1 MTRGVTAARLRRA
14 GLAWVTAALMGAA
27 GAQNLTAYSALAGS
41 LDGAVQVRAQSAEQ
55 ALNRLDAAGKALDE
69 LAPTLRNQQIVRGLR
84 DALGRSRAALARTPA
99 ELEAQVQLARGLMR
113 KALYDQSLAAL
124 GAQPANASSQLMLL
138 TREFGLT
145 GDAASALNADAKAG
159 RLERVAWRLQRA
171 AVQKVSAALQATQ
184 ARQTTGSYVNLARA
198 TGWFTVVQDSAS
210 AGDLKLSQ
218 FGDALRQLTSGD
230 TAGLTSSLGTL
241 RRGTQV
247 FAQTLAQPPTLTPAR
262 PATGTPAGGTP
273 VTTPATPGSGA
284 QDSGA
289 QGSGTP
295 GSAPTT
301 TPGTAPATPGTPG
314 ATRAPGAEA
323 VYAALGRAL
332 AASGHADGLTARAAL
347 QDASTQLARAG
358 TPLRDTAEY
367 LTLQR
372 ALEGAQN
379 RAAPRPSDVQALI
392 AGLAN
397 AERAARGEAVSA
409 LDRASLGTAGW
420 FSGWVRALIFLLL
433 GVGVAAPLYLLNL
446 AFGGRNVYWRAIT
459 AGLVLLLL
467 PLFLE
472 GVFGFLGALGDAM
485 GGGALAGL
493 TNVTLSQGAY
503 ALPVWALLALGAIGL
518 LAFGFRGLCLQFG
531 LLGDQGST
539 HTTAQHTVIDWD
551 EDV

>member
-1 MTRGVTAARLRRA
+1 MTRGVTAGRLRRA

-55 ALNRLDAAGKALDE
+55 ALNRLDAAGQALDE
-69 LAPTLRNQQIVRGLR
+69 LAPTLRNQQIVSGLR

-124 GAQPANASSQLMLL
+124 GAQPTNAGSQLTLL
-138 TREFGLT
+138 TREFGLS
-145 GDAASALNADAKAG
+145 GDAANALSADAKAG

-171 AVQKVSAALQATQ
+171 AVQKVSAALQATRAQ
-184 ARQTTGSYVNLARA
+184 QTTGSYVNLARA
-198 TGWFTVVQDSAS
+198 TGWFTVVQDSTS
-210 AGDLKLSQ
+210 VGDLKLSQ
-218 FGDALRQLTSGD
+218 FGNALRQLTSGD
-230 TAGLTSSLGTL
+230 TAGLTSSLGML

-247 FAQTLAQPPTLTPAR
+247 FAQALAQPPALTPAR
-262 PATGTPAGGTP
+262 PTAGTPAGAATP
-273 VTTPATPGSGA
+273 GTTPAT
-284 QDSGA
+284 
-289 QGSGTP
+289 TP
-295 GSAPTT
+295 ATSAPTAAT
-301 TPGTAPATPGTPG
+301 DPAAPATQPT
-314 ATRAPGAEA
+314 TRAPGAEA

-367 LTLQR
+367 LTLQQ

-379 RAAPRPSDVQALI
+379 RTAPRPSDVQALI

-397 AERAARGEAVSA
+397 AERAARGEPVSA

-420 FSGWVRALIFLLL
+420 FSGWLRALIFLLL

-459 AGLVLLLL
+459 AGLLLLLL

-493 TNVTLSQGAY
+493 TNVTLSQGAS
-503 ALPVWALLALGAIGL
+503 ALPVWALLALGALGL

>member
-1 MTRGVTAARLRRA
+1 MTRGVTGARLRRA

-55 ALNRLDAAGKALDE
+55 ALNRLDAAGQALDE
-69 LAPTLRNQQIVRGLR
+69 LAPTLRNQQIVSGLR

-198 TGWFTVVQDSAS
+198 TGWFTVVQDSTS
-210 AGDLKLSQ
+210 VGDLKLSQ

-247 FAQTLAQPPTLTPAR
+247 FAQALAQPPALTPAR
-262 PATGTPAGGTP
+262 PTAGTPAGAATP
-273 VTTPATPGSGA
+273 GTTPAT
-284 QDSGA
+284 
-289 QGSGTP
+289 TP
-295 GSAPTT
+295 ATSAPTAAT
-301 TPGTAPATPGTPG
+301 DPAAPATQPT
-314 ATRAPGAEA
+314 TRAPGAEA

-367 LTLQR
+367 LTLQQ

-379 RAAPRPSDVQALI
+379 RTAPRPSDVQALI

-397 AERAARGEAVSA
+397 AERAARGEPVSA

-420 FSGWVRALIFLLL
+420 FSGWLRALIFLLL

-459 AGLVLLLL
+459 AGLLLLLL

-472 GVFGFLGALGDAM
+472 GVFGFLGALGDAL

-503 ALPVWALLALGAIGL
+503 ALPVWALLALGALGL

>member
-1 MTRGVTAARLRRA
+1 MRRA

-55 ALNRLDAAGKALDE
+55 ALNRLDAAGQALDE
-69 LAPTLRNQQIVRGLR
+69 LAPTLRNQQIVSGLR

-124 GAQPANASSQLMLL
+124 GAQPTNAGSQLTLL
-138 TREFGLT
+138 TREFGLS
-145 GDAASALNADAKAG
+145 GDAASALSADAKAG

-171 AVQKVSAALQATQ
+171 AVQKVSAALQATRAQ
-184 ARQTTGSYVNLARA
+184 QTTGSYVNLARA
-198 TGWFTVVQDSAS
+198 TGWFTVVQDSTS
-210 AGDLKLSQ
+210 VGDLKLSQ
-218 FGDALRQLTSGD
+218 FGNALRQLTSGD

-247 FAQTLAQPPTLTPAR
+247 FAQALAQPPALTPAR
-262 PATGTPAGGTP
+262 PTAGTPAGAATP
-273 VTTPATPGSGA
+273 GTTPAT
-284 QDSGA
+284 
-289 QGSGTP
+289 TP
-295 GSAPTT
+295 ATSAPTAAT
-301 TPGTAPATPGTPG
+301 DPAAPATQPT
-314 ATRAPGAEA
+314 TRAPGAEA

-367 LTLQR
+367 LTLQQ

-379 RAAPRPSDVQALI
+379 RTAPRPSDVQALI

-397 AERAARGEAVSA
+397 AERAARGEPVSA

-420 FSGWVRALIFLLL
+420 FSGWLRALIFLLL

-459 AGLVLLLL
+459 AGLLLLLL

-493 TNVTLSQGAY
+493 TNVTLSQGAS
-503 ALPVWALLALGAIGL
+503 ALPVWALLALGALGL

>member
-1 MTRGVTAARLRRA
+1 MTRGVTAGRLRRA

-55 ALNRLDAAGKALDE
+55 ALNRLDAAGQALDE
-69 LAPTLRNQQIVRGLR
+69 LAPTLRNQQIVSGLR

-124 GAQPANASSQLMLL
+124 GAQPTNAGSQLTLL
-138 TREFGLT
+138 TREFGLS
-145 GDAASALNADAKAG
+145 GDAASALSADAKAG

-171 AVQKVSAALQATQ
+171 AVQKVSAALQATRAQ
-184 ARQTTGSYVNLARA
+184 QTTGSYVNLARA
-198 TGWFTVVQDSAS
+198 TGWFTVVQDSTS
-210 AGDLKLSQ
+210 VGDLKLSQ
-218 FGDALRQLTSGD
+218 FGNALRQLTSGD

-247 FAQTLAQPPTLTPAR
+247 FAQALAQPPALTPAR
-262 PATGTPAGGTP
+262 PTAGTPAGAATP
-273 VTTPATPGSGA
+273 GTTPAT
-284 QDSGA
+284 
-289 QGSGTP
+289 TP
-295 GSAPTT
+295 ATSAPTAAT
-301 TPGTAPATPGTPG
+301 DPAAPATQPT
-314 ATRAPGAEA
+314 TRAPGAEA

-367 LTLQR
+367 LTLQQ

-379 RAAPRPSDVQALI
+379 RTAPRPSDVQALI

-397 AERAARGEAVSA
+397 AERAARGEPVSA

-420 FSGWVRALIFLLL
+420 FSGWLRALIFLLL

-459 AGLVLLLL
+459 AGLLLLLL

-493 TNVTLSQGAY
+493 TNVTLSQGAS
-503 ALPVWALLALGAIGL
+503 ALPVWALLALGALGL

>member
-1 MTRGVTAARLRRA
+1 MTRGVTAGRLRRA

-55 ALNRLDAAGKALDE
+55 ALNRLDAAGQALDE
-69 LAPTLRNQQIVRGLR
+69 LAPTLRNQQIVSGLR

-124 GAQPANASSQLMLL
+124 GAQPTNAGSQLTLL
-138 TREFGLT
+138 TREFGLS
-145 GDAASALNADAKAG
+145 GDAANALSADAKAG

-171 AVQKVSAALQATQ
+171 AVQKVSAALQATRAQ
-184 ARQTTGSYVNLARA
+184 QTTGSYVNLARA
-198 TGWFTVVQDSAS
+198 TGWFTVVQDSTS
-210 AGDLKLSQ
+210 VGDLKLSQ
-218 FGDALRQLTSGD
+218 FGNALRQLTSGD

-247 FAQTLAQPPTLTPAR
+247 FAQALAQPPALTPAR
-262 PATGTPAGGTP
+262 PTAGTPAGAATP
-273 VTTPATPGSGA
+273 GTTPAT
-284 QDSGA
+284 
-289 QGSGTP
+289 TP
-295 GSAPTT
+295 ATSAPTAAT
-301 TPGTAPATPGTPG
+301 DPAAPATQPT
-314 ATRAPGAEA
+314 TRAPGAEA

-367 LTLQR
+367 LTLQQ

-379 RAAPRPSDVQALI
+379 RTAPRPSDVQALI

-397 AERAARGEAVSA
+397 AERAARGEPVSA

-420 FSGWVRALIFLLL
+420 FSGWLRALIFLLL

-459 AGLVLLLL
+459 AGLLLLLL

-493 TNVTLSQGAY
+493 TNVTLSQGAS
-503 ALPVWALLALGAIGL
+503 ALPVWALLALGALGL

>member
-69 LAPTLRNQQIVRGLR
+69 LAPTLRNQQIVSGLR

-247 FAQTLAQPPTLTPAR
+247 FAQTLAQPPALTPAR

-273 VTTPATPGSGA
+273 VTTPVTPGSA
-284 QDSGA
+284 KP
-289 QGSGTP
+289 GSGTP
-295 GSAPTT
+295 AT

-332 AASGHADGLTARAAL
+332 AASGHADGVTARAAL

-472 GVFGFLGALGDAM
+472 GVFGFLGALGDAL

-503 ALPVWALLALGAIGL
+503 ALPVWALLALGALGL

>member
-1 MTRGVTAARLRRA
+1 MTRGVTGARLRRA

-55 ALNRLDAAGKALDE
+55 ALNRLDAAGQALDE
-69 LAPTLRNQQIVRGLR
+69 LAPTLRNQQIVSGLR

-124 GAQPANASSQLMLL
+124 GAQPANAGSQLTLL
-138 TREFGLT
+138 TREFGLS
-145 GDAASALNADAKAG
+145 GDAANALSADAKAG

-171 AVQKVSAALQATQ
+171 AVQKVSAALQATRAQ
-184 ARQTTGSYVNLARA
+184 QTTGSYVNLARA
-198 TGWFTVVQDSAS
+198 TGWFTVVQDSTS
-210 AGDLKLSQ
+210 VGDLKLSQ

-247 FAQTLAQPPTLTPAR
+247 FAQALAQPPALTPAR
-262 PATGTPAGGTP
+262 PTAGTPAGAATP
-273 VTTPATPGSGA
+273 GTTPAT
-284 QDSGA
+284 
-289 QGSGTP
+289 TP
-295 GSAPTT
+295 ATSAPTAAT
-301 TPGTAPATPGTPG
+301 DPAAPATQPT
-314 ATRAPGAEA
+314 TRAPGAEA

-367 LTLQR
+367 LTLQQ

-379 RAAPRPSDVQALI
+379 RTAPRPSDVQALI

-397 AERAARGEAVSA
+397 AERAARGEPVSA

-420 FSGWVRALIFLLL
+420 FSGWLRALIFLLL

-459 AGLVLLLL
+459 AGLLLLLL

-472 GVFGFLGALGDAM
+472 GVFGFLGALGDAL

-503 ALPVWALLALGAIGL
+503 ALPVWALLALGALGL

>member
-1 MTRGVTAARLRRA
+1 VTRGVTAGRLRRA

-55 ALNRLDAAGKALDE
+55 ALNRLDAAGQALDE
-69 LAPTLRNQQIVRGLR
+69 LAPTLRNQQIVSGLR

-124 GAQPANASSQLMLL
+124 GAQPTNAGSQLTLL
-138 TREFGLT
+138 TREFGLS
-145 GDAASALNADAKAG
+145 GDAASALSADAKAG

-171 AVQKVSAALQATQ
+171 AVQKVSAALQATRAQ
-184 ARQTTGSYVNLARA
+184 QTTGSYVNLARA
-198 TGWFTVVQDSAS
+198 TGWFTVVQDSTS
-210 AGDLKLSQ
+210 VGDLKLSQ

-247 FAQTLAQPPTLTPAR
+247 FAQALAQPPALTPAR
-262 PATGTPAGGTP
+262 PTAGTPAGRAATP
-273 VTTPATPGSGA
+273 GTTPAT
-284 QDSGA
+284 
-289 QGSGTP
+289 TP
-295 GSAPTT
+295 ATSAPTAAND
-301 TPGTAPATPGTPG
+301 PAAPATQPT
-314 ATRAPGAEA
+314 TRAPGAEA

-367 LTLQR
+367 LTLQQ

-379 RAAPRPSDVQALI
+379 RTAPRPSDVQALI

-397 AERAARGEAVSA
+397 AERAARGEPVSA

-420 FSGWVRALIFLLL
+420 FSGWLRALIFLLL

-459 AGLVLLLL
+459 AGLLLLLL

-503 ALPVWALLALGAIGL
+503 ALPVWALLALGALGL

>member
-1 MTRGVTAARLRRA
+1 MTRGVTAGRLRRA

-55 ALNRLDAAGKALDE
+55 ALNRLDAAGQALDE
-69 LAPTLRNQQIVRGLR
+69 LAPTLRNQQIVSGLR

-124 GAQPANASSQLMLL
+124 GAQPTNAGSQLTLL
-138 TREFGLT
+138 TREFGLS
-145 GDAASALNADAKAG
+145 GDAANALSADAKAG

-171 AVQKVSAALQATQ
+171 AVQKVSAALQATRAQ
-184 ARQTTGSYVNLARA
+184 QTTGSYVNLARA
-198 TGWFTVVQDSAS
+198 TGWFTVVQDSTS
-210 AGDLKLSQ
+210 VGDLKLSQ

-230 TAGLTSSLGTL
+230 TAGLTSSLGML

-247 FAQTLAQPPTLTPAR
+247 FAQALAQPPALTPAR
-262 PATGTPAGGTP
+262 PTAGTPAGAATP
-273 VTTPATPGSGA
+273 GTTPAT
-284 QDSGA
+284 
-289 QGSGTP
+289 TP
-295 GSAPTT
+295 ATSAPTAAT
-301 TPGTAPATPGTPG
+301 DPAAPATQPT
-314 ATRAPGAEA
+314 TRAPGAEA

-367 LTLQR
+367 LTLQQ

-379 RAAPRPSDVQALI
+379 RTAPRPSDVQALI

-397 AERAARGEAVSA
+397 AERAARGEPVSA
-409 LDRASLGTAGW
+409 LDRTSLGTAGW
-420 FSGWVRALIFLLL
+420 FSGWLRALIFLLL

-459 AGLVLLLL
+459 AGLLLLLL

-503 ALPVWALLALGAIGL
+503 ALPVWALLALGALGL